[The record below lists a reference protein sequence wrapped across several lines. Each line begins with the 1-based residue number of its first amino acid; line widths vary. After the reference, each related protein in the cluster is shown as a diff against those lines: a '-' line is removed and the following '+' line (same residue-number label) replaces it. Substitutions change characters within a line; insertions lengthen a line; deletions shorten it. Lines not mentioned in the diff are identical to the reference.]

1 MPEVQEPQLGPTK
14 EGSVLRMARTR
25 RPRSRDSEVHAYAW
39 IKKNLETLGW
49 DIRNPERA
57 AGGQVWT
64 QNEVTHN
71 AELKKFLVLDKP
83 ENIVK
88 VTDRAIWI
96 IEAKR
101 SHVQLPQAVGEAEA
115 YATALR
121 PSKRVLPLFV
131 SGVAGND
138 IDSYLVRTEFWDGT
152 RYVPVTLNGTPAT
165 GLLAPAH
172 VAQIMQ
178 TGAAEIS
185 DPQIDERLFLARAE
199 RINAILHLGAV
210 NPHQRAGVMAALLL
224 AMGSSTPPN
233 IEERDPSTL
242 ISDINGRAQSILVQQ
257 GKGNFF
263 EYVRINL
270 PSTPDNHVKL
280 RQALVNTIQELNNL
294 NIRSA
299 MNSGSDWLGAF
310 YEVFLKY
317 ANWAQ
322 DLGIVLTPRH
332 ITRFVADVMDVQT
345 NDIVYDPTCGTGG
358 FLVAAFDYVKQRGG
372 PQQVARFKQYSVFGI
387 EQDAGVAALAVVNMI
402 FRGDGKNNIQEGN
415 CFSKTLTSHVEK
427 GVPTA
432 RYGTGPNQD
441 PAVTKVMMNPPFAL
455 KAGEE
460 KEFKFVD
467 KALEQMEHGG
477 LLFSILP
484 YAAMVK
490 PGAYLTWRR
499 DSLLPNNTLV
509 AAVTFPVD
517 LFYPVAVASVGIFV
531 RKGLPHPPGQN
542 VLWVRAVND
551 GLLKRKGRRL
561 PSPRATNDLNRTH
574 DVLKAFL
581 TNPQYA
587 VTNVEREQKACPI
600 DPLDTMYEL
609 VPENYL
615 DQPLPSREELQD
627 GMEQILRNS
636 VAFMIRARK
645 ENAPPVQ

>member
-1 MPEVQEPQLGPTK
+1 MTPRKKT
-14 EGSVLRMARTR
+14 A
-25 RPRSRDSEVHAYAW
+25 RSRDSEVHAYAW
-39 IKKNLETLGW
+39 IKKNLELLGW

-71 AELKKFLVLDKP
+71 AELRRWLGLDKP
-83 ENIVK
+83 ENVVK
-88 VTDRAIWI
+88 VTDRVLWV
-96 IEAKR
+96 IESKR
-101 SHVQLPQAVGEAEA
+101 SHGELHKALSEAED
-115 YATALR
+115 YADLIR
-121 PSKRVLPLFV
+121 PSTQVQPMFV

-138 IDSYLVRTEFWDGT
+138 IDSYLIRSEFWDGT
-152 RYVPVTLNGTPAT
+152 QYVPITLNDIPAT

-172 VAQIMQ
+172 LEQLLR
-178 TGAAEIS
+178 TGQAEIG
-185 DPQIDERLFLARAE
+185 DPRIDEQLFLARAE
-199 RINAILHLGAV
+199 HINKILHQGAV

-224 AMGSSTPPN
+224 AELSSTPPN
-233 IEERDPSTL
+233 IEERDPATL
-242 ISDINGRAQSILVQQ
+242 ISDINGRAESILKQQ
-257 GKGNFF
+257 GKSNFF

-280 RQALVNTIQELNNL
+280 RKALVDTIQELHSL

-317 ANWAQ
+317 ASWAQ

-332 ITRFVADVMDVQT
+332 ITRFVADVMDIQPT
-345 NDIVYDPTCGTGG
+345 DIVYDPTCGTGG
-358 FLVAAFDYVKQRGG
+358 FLVAAFDYVKQRGDAE
-372 PQQVARFKQYSVFGI
+372 QVARFKQHSVFGI

-415 CFSKTLTSHVEK
+415 CFSKSLRPHVEK

-432 RYGTGPNQD
+432 TYVSGRTANP
-441 PAVTKVMMNPPFAL
+441 PVTKVMMNPPFAL

-467 KALEQMEHGG
+467 KALEQMQQGG

-490 PGAYLTWRR
+490 PGVYRTWRR
-499 DSLLPNNTLV
+499 DSLLPSNTLV
-509 AAVTFPVD
+509 AVVSFPLD

-531 RKGLPHPPGQN
+531 RKGMPHPPDAN
-542 VLWVRAVND
+542 VLWVRAVTD

-561 PSPRATNDLNRTH
+561 PSPRATNDLARSH
-574 DVLKAFL
+574 DVVKAFVA
-581 TNPQYA
+581 NPSYA
-587 VTNVEREQKACPI
+587 VPNIERLQKACPI

-615 DQPLPSREELQD
+615 DQALPTPEELQD

-636 VAFMIRARK
+636 VAFMIRSRK
-645 ENAPPVQ
+645 ENVATVH

>member
-1 MPEVQEPQLGPTK
+1 MPRKKAVG
-14 EGSVLRMARTR
+14 
-25 RPRSRDSEVHAYAW
+25 RSQDSEVHAYAW
-39 IKKNLETLGW
+39 IKRNLELLGW
-49 DIRNPERA
+49 DTRNPERA
-57 AGGQVWT
+57 AAGQVWT

-71 AELKKFLVLDKP
+71 EELKRYLVLDKP

-88 VTDRAIWI
+88 VTDRVLWV

-101 SHVQLPQAVGEAEA
+101 SHSQLQKAVGEAED

-121 PSKRVLPLFV
+121 ASTQVQPLFV

-138 IDSYLVRTEFWDGT
+138 IDSYLIRSEFWDGT
-152 RYVPVTLNGTPAT
+152 HYVPITLNGIPAT
-165 GLLAPAH
+165 GLLTTAH
-172 VAQIMQ
+172 LEQILR
-178 TGAAEIS
+178 TGQAEIS
-185 DPQIDERLFLARAE
+185 DPRIDEQLFLARAE
-199 RINAILHLGAV
+199 HINEILHQGAV

-224 AMGSSTPPN
+224 AELSSTPPN
-233 IEERDPSTL
+233 IEERDPATL
-242 ISDINGRAQSILVQQ
+242 ISDINGRAQSILSQQ
-257 GKGNFF
+257 GKANFF

-280 RQALVNTIQELNNL
+280 RRALVDTIQELHNL

-299 MNSGSDWLGAF
+299 MNSGLDWLGTF

-345 NDIVYDPTCGTGG
+345 TDIVYDPTCGTGG
-358 FLVAAFDYVKQRGG
+358 FLVAAFDYVKQRGSAE
-372 PQQVARFKQYSVFGI
+372 QVARFKQYSVFGI

-415 CFSKTLTSHVEK
+415 CFSKILIPHVEK
-427 GVPTA
+427 GIPTA
-432 RYGTGPNQD
+432 LYSSGHTASP
-441 PAVTKVMMNPPFAL
+441 PVTKVMMNPPFAL

-467 KALEQMEHGG
+467 KALEQMQQGG
-477 LLFSILP
+477 LLFSVLP

-490 PGAYLTWRR
+490 PGVYRTWRR
-499 DSLLPNNTLV
+499 DSLLPSNTLV
-509 AAVTFPVD
+509 AVVSFPLD

-531 RKGLPHPPGQN
+531 RKGIPHPPERN

-561 PSPRATNDLNRTH
+561 PNPRATNDLARSR
-574 DVLKAFL
+574 DVVKAFL
-581 TNPQYA
+581 ANPQYT
-587 VTNVEREQKACPI
+587 VPNIERLQKACPI
-600 DPLDTMYEL
+600 DPLDAMYEL

-615 DQPLPSREELQD
+615 DQALPTPEELQD

-645 ENAPPVQ
+645 ENAPTVQ